1 LPFYPGSKVAS
12 VLAAA
17 DAHLITVKRGLEG
30 VVVPSKMY
38 GILAAGKPIVAAAPR
53 ETDAVTLG
61 ERLGFGVGAD
71 PDQPDE
77 LAGVIRELAGDP
89 ARVEGMGRAALA
101 AAPAY
106 DRVRELQKFVEIVS
120 APPARADK

>member
-1 LPFYPGSKVAS
+1 
-12 VLAAA
+12 
-17 DAHLITVKRGLEG
+17 
-30 VVVPSKMY
+30 
-38 GILAAGKPIVAAAPR
+38 
-53 ETDAVTLG
+53 VTLG